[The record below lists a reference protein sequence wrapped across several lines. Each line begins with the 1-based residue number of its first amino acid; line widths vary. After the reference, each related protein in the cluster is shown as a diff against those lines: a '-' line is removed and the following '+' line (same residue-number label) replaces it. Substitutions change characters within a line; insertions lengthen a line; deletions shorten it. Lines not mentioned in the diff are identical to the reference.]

1 MRRIKFTKNHKSYKR
16 GDVISVSNNEAF
28 GFIDRGVAII
38 SKDMTSEDT
47 HTADARF
54 KKKPSRVITTKK
66 ITTKG

>member
-1 MRRIKFTKNHKSYKR
+1 MFPSH
-16 GDVISVSNNEAF
+16 
-28 GFIDRGVAII
+28 DRGVAII

-54 KKKPSRVITTKK
+54 KKKPSKVITTKK